1 MINNAIS
8 RITHHNL
15 RFLCYILY
23 IFPHV
28 IANCPSLPTH
38 STLKSNRTID
48 ESSSLIDPIQADHYF
63 AGEHVQFIL
72 VARTDSEFQNLFPTI
87 ISLLITHP
95 ISEINVL
102 IPNLTTTSFNTST
115 LFKSIDIFDSK
126 KKIHIVQVESSKIRD
141 LNWKAIS
148 PLNLN
153 RQYTIYIDPCARIF
167 GSQLINRAAFAMD
180 RTFTNFVILDSV
192 LITKTK
198 NWMLH
203 VAKNRNRIEI
213 LLNALTM
220 QQKMYTIRSQTYFS
234 VDIDIMSLP
243 NLQRIRLKSHAV
255 DLNCIDTKIKV
266 ITTNKLWKVC
276 GSICQNYFNK
286 ANNETL
292 AIPNQNVF
300 NRIEKVNCNPANL
313 NDQVCKTITKVNVD
327 GGKNTFVCNSY
338 EDAKTAACGFSWH
351 FKLEEQHHK
360 VVSVLSSMIDTDIQ
374 QNTFAAR
381 NIIVLREQQK
391 QQKQQEQQPEC
402 EILII
407 SLDRKAFKITGIH
420 DIINAANT
428 NKPSTN
434 SNFLIDVVF
443 DDLKH
448 CQIVAQKDIGK
459 I

>member
-1 MINNAIS
+1 MTS
-8 RITHHNL
+8 RVVPHHNL
-15 RFLCYILY
+15 RFLWYILILN

-102 IPNLTTTSFNTST
+102 IPTLTTTTSFITST

-153 RQYTIYIDPCARIF
+153 RQYTIYIDPYARIF
-167 GSQLINRAAFAMD
+167 GSQLINKAAFAMD

-203 VAKNRNRIEI
+203 VAKNRNRIEL

-220 QQKMYTIRSQTYFS
+220 QHKINSIRSQIYFS

-243 NLQRIRLKSHAV
+243 NLQRIRLKLTN

-286 ANNETL
+286 PNNETL

-300 NRIEKVNCNPANL
+300 NRTEKVNCNPANL

-327 GGKNTFVCNSY
+327 GGKNTFVYHSY

-374 QNTFAAR
+374 QNTPAAR

-434 SNFLIDVVF
+434 SNFLIDVAF
-443 DDLKH
+443 GDLKH